1 MAINIALAGN
11 PNCGKTT
18 MFNDLT
24 GANQYVG
31 NWPGVTVEKKEGRY
45 RADKGVVVTDLPGV
59 YSLSPYTPEEIVTRD
74 YLMSGKPDAVIN
86 LVDATNLERNLY
98 LTTQIIDLGIPTVV
112 ALNMMDLVEKNGDK
126 IDVDALAKR
135 LGCPVVP
142 TSALRGRGMEEVV
155 KAAIEAGEKGAAP
168 ATTLRFTNEVEEA
181 LARVIDVAG
190 AVPSGPPC
198 SLVRH
203 QTPGRRAAHHRRA
216 EPAGRRA
223 LEDRRHPRA
232 SGRCGRTTT
241 PSPSS
246 PTSVTTISRRF
257 CDACVKKSRRP

>member
-45 RADKGVVVTDLPGV
+45 RADKEVVVTDLPGV

-86 LVDATNLERNLY
+86 LVDATTLERNLY
-98 LTTQIIDLGIPTVV
+98 LTTQIIDLGIPVVV

-135 LGCPVVP
+135 LG
-142 TSALRGRGMEEVV
+142 
-155 KAAIEAGEKGAAP
+155 
-168 ATTLRFTNEVEEA
+168 
-181 LARVIDVAG
+181 
-190 AVPSGPPC
+190 
-198 SLVRH
+198 
-203 QTPGRRAAHHRRA
+203 
-216 EPAGRRA
+216 
-223 LEDRRHPRA
+223 
-232 SGRCGRTTT
+232 
-241 PSPSS
+241 
-246 PTSVTTISRRF
+246 
-257 CDACVKKSRRP
+257 